1 MAIVRVFTCGASGG
15 SMTEHVSV
23 VPGVG
28 SRTSGRSPAPRYGSP
43 MPPSR
48 QRSALSGAVL
58 AVVVAVSGCT
68 GGSDGQDDAAPP
80 TSPETTTGAS
90 PTTTRPSTP
99 PPTRTT
105 RPGPR
110 AEPIGPQACVTRT
123 LTRMSMRARAAQ
135 LLMVGVPADA
145 TAPPDSDVHAVAELG
160 VGSVILHGRS
170 SAGVDST
177 AALTAQLQQ
186 LARGRSG
193 PDVGLEVAADQEG
206 GQVQV
211 LSGPGLSAI
220 PDAEQ
225 QGRLA
230 PAALRRAA
238 TGWGRELAAAGV
250 TVNLAPVADTVPAG
264 TDNDP
269 IGDYD
274 RQYGS
279 MPGPVGASAAAFARG
294 MLAAGVAPVAK
305 HFPGLG
311 QASGNTD
318 TAAGVVDD
326 RTTRDDPYLRPFRE
340 VVAAG
345 APYVMMATATY
356 RRIDPDRLAAFSP
369 RIVTGMLRGDL
380 GFEGLIVSDDV
391 GIAASVAD
399 LPVGQRATR
408 FVAAGGDVV
417 LTVVPEQAPAM
428 VDALA
433 RRAGSSERFARTVTD
448 SARLVL
454 ERKASAG
461 LLRCG

>member
-1 MAIVRVFTCGASGG
+1 
-15 SMTEHVSV
+15 
-23 VPGVG
+23 
-28 SRTSGRSPAPRYGSP
+28 

-48 QRSALSGAVL
+48 SHLIGTL
-58 AVVVAVSGCT
+58 LTMVVAVAGCT
-68 GGSDGQDDAAPP
+68 GESDSGRDDAAADRPSPSQRSTPQTTQQGPTRP
-80 TSPETTTGAS
+80 TSAAPPRPQGPATGD
-90 PTTTRPSTP
+90 
-99 PPTRTT
+99 RT
-105 RPGPR
+105 
-110 AEPIGPQACVTRT
+110 CVART
-123 LTRMSMRARAAQ
+123 LTGMSMRERAAQ

-145 TAPPDSDVHAVAELG
+145 TTPPASDVRAVAGLG

-170 SAGVDST
+170 SAGLHAT
-177 AALTAQLQQ
+177 AALTAQLQE
-186 LARGRSG
+186 LSRRGPGR
-193 PDVGLEVAADQEG
+193 DVGLEVAADQEG

-211 LSGPGLSAI
+211 LSGPGLATI

-230 PAALRRAA
+230 PASLRRDAA
-238 TGWGRELAAAGV
+238 GWGRQLAAAGV

-274 RQYGS
+274 REYGS
-279 MPGPVGASAAAFARG
+279 APAAVEASASAFARG

-311 QASGNTD
+311 RASGNTD

-326 RTTRDDPYLRPFRE
+326 RTSRRDPYLQPFRA

-356 RRIDPDRLAAFSP
+356 RRIDPGRIAAFSP

-380 GFEGLIVSDDV
+380 GFDGVIISDDL

-399 LPVGQRATR
+399 VPIGQRATR

-417 LTVVPEQAPAM
+417 LTVVAGQAPTM
-428 VDALA
+428 VDALHSLA
-433 RRAGSSERFARTVTD
+433 RTSRDFARDVTD
-448 SARLVL
+448 SARRVLV
-454 ERKASAG
+454 RKATAG
-461 LLRCG
+461 LLGC